1 MVVMMVA
8 SDFSLRRSDDSVRM
22 FFPSLIIV
30 LFISLVVVMLV
41 ALRSLSR
48 FDLVLRAWD
57 TAS

>member
-8 SDFSLRRSDDSVRM
+8 SDFSLRRSDDSVGM
-22 FFPSLIIV
+22 FFSLIIV